1 MIGRLLRWSFYAVLV
16 RPLVM
21 VVLGLHVRHRERLP
35 TTGPA
40 ILTANHNS
48 HLDAMVLTS
57 LLPLSLLP
65 RIRPAAAADYFLK
78 NRLLAWFA
86 REVIGIL
93 PVRRGSREGDEDPLA
108 AVSEAVEGG
117 DLVIFFP
124 EGTRGAP
131 ETLSRFRKGLA
142 YLAERHPQAAVIPI
156 FLHGLGKS
164 MPKGAALPVPFF
176 CDVFVGE
183 PVPWCG
189 ERDRF
194 MADYTARMEAL
205 AAEWS
210 AAAGAAA
217 APVEG
222 MGSD

>member
-1 MIGRLLRWSFYAVLV
+1 MTRWLRFAFFCLLV

-21 VVLGLHVRHRERLP
+21 VVLGLNVRHRERLP
-35 TTGPA
+35 VRGPA

-48 HLDAMVLTS
+48 HLDTMVMAS

-86 REVIGIL
+86 REIIGII
-93 PVRRGSREGDEDPLA
+93 PVRRGRSGPDDDPLA
-108 AVSEAVEGG
+108 GVSMAIERG

-124 EGTRGAP
+124 EGTRGEP
-131 ETLSRFRKGLA
+131 ETLSVFKKGLA
-142 YLAERHPQAAVIPI
+142 HLAQRHPEAAVVPI

-183 PVPWCG
+183 PVAWSG
-189 ERDRF
+189 DRERF
-194 MADYTARMEAL
+194 MEDYTQRMQGL
-205 AAEWS
+205 AEEWAS
-210 AAAGAAA
+210 VAGAVA
-217 APVEG
+217 E
-222 MGSD
+222 SD